1 MPLCHPINLRLSNLH
16 FCSEFIL
23 DKPQQKKFWALAE
36 TNTGFFD
43 AEQTQ
48 KCLNIFMFG
57 GSSIYLQKKKN
68 LLHQQYLNICGI
80 ILHKSANTLFKGPHI
95 PLGLAATQFVNKQIN
110 FAYSN
115 ISCFPFLIWLIKSY
129 EYLLLLNKF
138 RFRWS
143 ICK

>member
-1 MPLCHPINLRLSNLH
+1 MPLCHPINWRLSNLR

-48 KCLNIFMFG
+48 KYLNIFMFG

-95 PLGLAATQFVNKQIN
+95 PLGLAATQFVNK
-110 FAYSN
+110 
-115 ISCFPFLIWLIKSY
+115 KSTV
-129 EYLLLLNKF
+129 LLAT
-138 RFRWS
+138 
-143 ICK
+143 